1 MGSVHD
7 RGVPAK
13 GPACG
18 LLWLQ
23 FLRKSLPVP
32 LSNHGALLAAV
43 YNLVEAISAQ
53 MKINNHHVVLAA
65 VANLTADGEILL
77 DIEEVHL
84 LAAAVTDS
92 VWNIQWR
99 LRRSALSGSGWLVI
113 WVRILRRTFRLVR
126 VSITR

>member
-1 MGSVHD
+1 MVSVHD
-7 RGVPAK
+7 RDVPAK
-13 GPACG
+13 EPAYG

-32 LSNHGALLAAV
+32 RSNHGALLAAV
-43 YNLVEAISAQ
+43 YNLVETVAAQ
-53 MKINNHHVVLAA
+53 MKVNDHHVVLTAI
-65 VANLTADGEILL
+65 ANLTADGEILL
-77 DIEEVHL
+77 DIEEIHL

-99 LRRSALSGSGWLVI
+99 LRRAALSGSGWFVI

-126 VSITR
+126 VFITR